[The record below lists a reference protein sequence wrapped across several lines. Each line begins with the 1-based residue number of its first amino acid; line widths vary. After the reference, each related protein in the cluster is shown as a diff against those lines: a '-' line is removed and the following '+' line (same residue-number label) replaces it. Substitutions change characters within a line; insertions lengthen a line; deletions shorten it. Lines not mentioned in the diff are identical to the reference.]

1 MNRLGPRKMR
11 QQVGKPGTD
20 AEAERESMTDEV
32 TTEFTVEELR
42 EFLQGDIL
50 DVQVDPAF
58 KERLKR
64 KLWKLV
70 KEQARRRE
78 DPDDA

>member
-1 MNRLGPRKMR
+1 MR
-11 QQVGKPGTD
+11 QQVGKQGMD

-32 TTEFTVEELR
+32 MTEFTVEELR

-64 KLWKLV
+64 RLWELV

>member
-1 MNRLGPRKMR
+1 
-11 QQVGKPGTD
+11 
-20 AEAERESMTDEV
+20 MTDEV